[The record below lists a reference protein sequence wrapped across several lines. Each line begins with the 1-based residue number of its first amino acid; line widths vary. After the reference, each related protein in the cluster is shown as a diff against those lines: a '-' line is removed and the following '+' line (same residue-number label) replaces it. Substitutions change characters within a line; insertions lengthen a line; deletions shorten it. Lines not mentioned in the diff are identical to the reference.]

1 MRPKKLQDKTVW
13 IKTNIQN
20 FYSYKIFYKNFQKDY
35 ETDKEKKIHSVLLYL
50 VWAEKCFFLK
60 KAIEKNF
67 FKSKCFY
74 WIDAGFIRKK
84 EIIKDLNGWPSEKRC
99 IEDERVLINS
109 IRKKKM
115 TNEELK
121 ILKNL
126 NSNNI
131 LFNKFMSEPNVGG
144 GFFGGQPNYL
154 LKFIKLYEE
163 TIKLFIKNS
172 IFIGKDQNLFAY
184 IAYLHQDLVKI
195 IYSGDWHYFFFYLK

>member
-1 MRPKKLQDKTVW
+1 MKQIKKK
-13 IKTNIQN
+13 KYIQ
-20 FYSYKIFYKNFQKDY
+20 FYYIWYGQKN
-35 ETDKEKKIHSVLLYL
+35 V
-50 VWAEKCFFLK
+50 FFLK